1 MTMTRVRTALRY
13 GWPLLYAAII
23 VACVLLAPDEQI
35 RFIYTEF

>member
-1 MTMTRVRTALRY
+1 MATVRAVLRY
-13 GWPLLYAAII
+13 AWPLLYAGII